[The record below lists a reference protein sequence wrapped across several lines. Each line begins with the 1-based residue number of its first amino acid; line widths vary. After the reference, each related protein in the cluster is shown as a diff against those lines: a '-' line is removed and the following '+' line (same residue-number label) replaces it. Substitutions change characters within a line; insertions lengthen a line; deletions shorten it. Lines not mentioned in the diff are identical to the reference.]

1 MEETILV
8 ECSRQ
13 SSIEGTT
20 QNFTTEAEWTCECG
34 DGIVVDIGDKI
45 QVHSG
50 FVSEKGAQAGEI
62 EIKERDRGESM
73 LVEVSKDIKYSI
85 PFEYHLPDTPSE
97 SVGLKQRYDFQMEEG
112 GNHTIPIEINDGETN
127 VIYSPYKTANGE
139 YYITLPRRHVGVAE
153 FAKTHNLA
161 PFNTLDAN
169 DGPFISGHNL
179 GAGVM
184 GNIMYQLDGEAHT
197 LAHSGNNFTEAW
209 QFNPNDYKLMLP
221 QGANTYSGSLNRT
234 HRKGLIKND
243 NSRYTIFRAKKIYRS
258 KFAAFEDTGEYIGNL
273 SPMTPDAVG
282 SAGWFDAFDKR
293 DPATLLEWEQV
304 RELVKLSS
312 KTGFNKP
319 QDVSVELSQQLNLR
333 SEEKSRSLISRVD
346 THGMAT
352 QNVMYKYYE
361 SPCYKAYSC
370 AGSHFDK
377 DAFEKFKRVDTTT
390 GNVGDVLDTA
400 HQYLS
405 QYQHIGVKR
414 PELFIQGRKTNG
426 SQGFLKTAT
435 GDGRNTPTNAECLNL
450 GLEWTDANLNKLNDL
465 FKVQGQYPEL
475 FSSFDERA
483 PLSQQGPHT
492 PPGRYYTI
500 DGVDKH
506 RFLHFNKQDEQNTAV
521 HQAANIYRH
530 NPKNSLGYDL
540 YGHEGHNLPSPNN
553 DRHTYDNTMASY
565 PIFFDFNSDLVNNS
579 PDDVGYCEDGGGGV
593 SNINDLAYGW
603 ARKMRVDPT
612 LSVSGEE
619 KFYIGIQFTR
629 TGNGVPEFLYNGLS
643 HIALSSIPGNTGRR
657 FGWDYHFSAY
667 GNPCMILYSGLVN
680 ANSFTTNI
688 GQFCYDEF
696 SRYRAAISV
705 ASHTGNIRDIAPMY
719 NQIFLGA
726 DEPVIGYD
734 TTEERFFFS
743 NLHMSERGGNPS
755 NAGQVE
761 HGSNPE
767 VDTVPTADDR
777 CYKINKRMLGNN
789 YCPNVAPYTDASIRL
804 AAESVYPEQLKM
816 SENLEPFIPYDAMGG
831 IFIEEIVV
839 KEDIWDE
846 NLIGVLGFEYSQFNN
861 DNVNRQ
867 ISITDRLNSNNV
879 SSLTTQAP
887 IRVDDLVSWTK
898 NGYGNNTYDIG
909 HGKVMARRIG
919 TTHQGQS
926 LYPPATIFLADG
938 DNSTKITALNLPT
951 KTARPYYSI
960 RSDIIPQSQFI
971 GGNQDLTRAT
981 AGAVNRPVVA
991 IVNKV
996 NGYGDFYTGAENQVV
1011 FTNTEKRVITAI
1023 KTSIHDPDG
1032 SYAKVDKSSSV
1043 IYKII
1048 KDKQI
1053 DLTPL
1058 KTLLES
1064 KRKADQLM
1072 GQQVSS
1078 MLKNIENE
1086 NPNFNFALQ
1095 GLQQPDVPIPMEETL
1110 SEEQFFAARSSV

>member
-13 SSIEGTT
+13 SSVEGTT

-34 DGIVVDIGDKI
+34 DGIVLDIGDKI

-73 LVEVSKDIKYSI
+73 SVEVSKDIKYSYPNNI
-85 PFEYHLPDTPSE
+85 YTPITLTE
-97 SVGLKQRYDFQMEEG
+97 SVGIEQMYEFGMEEG

-127 VIYSPYKTANGE
+127 FIYSPYKTANGE
-139 YYITLPRRHVGVAE
+139 YYATLPRRHIGVAN
-153 FAKTHNLA
+153 FASSAGHN
-161 PFNTLDAN
+161 PWKTLDCN
-169 DGPFISGHNL
+169 DGPFVSGTND

-184 GNIMYQLDGEAHT
+184 GNIMYQLDGEAYT
-197 LAHSGNNFTEAW
+197 LNGNFKEAW
-209 QFNPNDYKLMLP
+209 QFCPADYKLVLP
-221 QGANTYSGSLNRT
+221 QGSSKYSDAGGNNYT
-234 HRKGLIKND
+234 HRLGMIKND
-243 NSRYTIFRAKKIYRS
+243 NSRFTIMRAKKVYRS
-258 KFAAFEDTGEYIGNL
+258 KEAAYQDSGQYIGNL
-273 SPMTPDAVG
+273 SPMTTETQG
-282 SAGWFDAFDKR
+282 SAEWFDAFDKR

-312 KTGFNKP
+312 KSGFNKP
-319 QDVSVELSQQLNLR
+319 QDVSVELTQQLNLR
-333 SEEKSRSLISRVD
+333 GQEKSRNLVSLVD
-346 THGMAT
+346 DYSVD
-352 QNVMYKYYE
+352 NVIYKYYE

-370 AGSHFDK
+370 AGKHFDR
-377 DAFEKFKRVDTTT
+377 DQFQNFKIVEADI
-390 GNVGDVLDTA
+390 GNVGNILDGA

-426 SQGFLKTAT
+426 SQGFLKSAT
-435 GDGRNTPTNAECLNL
+435 GDARNTPHNAQCLNL
-450 GLEWTDANLNKLNDL
+450 GLEWTHDNINKLNDL

-475 FSSFDERA
+475 FTSPGRKT
-483 PLSQQGPHT
+483 PLTQQGPL
-492 PPGRYYTI
+492 
-500 DGVDKH
+500 DDAVQFELKGVNYH
-506 RFLHFNKQDEQNTAV
+506 RFLHFNKQDEQNTAAN
-521 HQAANIYRH
+521 QAANIYRH
-530 NPKNSLGYDL
+530 CPKESLGYDL
-540 YGHEGHNLPSPNN
+540 YGHEGFSLPSPNN
-553 DRHTYDNTMASY
+553 DRHMYDNTMASY
-565 PIFFDFNSDLVNNS
+565 PVFFDYNPDGVSNT
-579 PDDVGYCEDGGGGV
+579 PDDVGYCEDASGGV
-593 SNINDLAYGW
+593 SDINDLAYGW

-612 LSVSGEE
+612 ISLSGEE
-619 KFYIGIQFTR
+619 KFFIGVQFTH
-629 TGNGVPEFLYNGLS
+629 TGNGVPKFLYNQQT

-667 GNPCMILYSGLVN
+667 GNPCMILYSGLVPATN
-680 ANSFTTNI
+680 FTTNT
-688 GQFCYDEF
+688 GFFCYDEF
-696 SRYRAAISV
+696 ITYRLGCASVTSHAASL
-705 ASHTGNIRDIAPMY
+705 RDISGLY
-719 NQIFLGA
+719 DKIFLGA
-726 DEPVIGYD
+726 DEPAIGYD

-743 NLHMSERGGNPS
+743 NLHMAERGGNPS

-761 HGSNPE
+761 DGASRPE
-767 VDTVPTADDR
+767 VDTVPTAPNR
-777 CYKINKRMLGNN
+777 CYKINKRLLGNN
-789 YCPNVAPYTDASIRL
+789 YCPNVAPYQSGSMDL
-804 AAESVYPEQLKM
+804 GAELMYPAQKKM
-816 SENLEPFIPYDAMGG
+816 SESLEPFIPYDAMGG
-831 IFIEEIVV
+831 IFIEEVVV

-846 NLIGVLGFEYSQFNN
+846 NLLGVLGFEYSQFNN
-861 DNVNRQ
+861 DNINRQ

-879 SSLTTQAP
+879 KSLTTQAP

-898 NGYGNNTYDIG
+898 NGFGNDIFDIG
-909 HGKVMARRIG
+909 MGYITTRRVG
-919 TTHQGQS
+919 AAHQGQS
-926 LYPPATIFLADG
+926 MYPPATIFLADG
-938 DNSTKITALNLPT
+938 DSSTKITALNLPT

-1078 MLKNIENE
+1078 MLKNVDNE

-1095 GLQQPDVPIPMEETL
+1095 GLQEPDVPITMEQSI
-1110 SEEQFFAARSSV
+1110 SEEEFFAARSSV